1 MYKSVFK
8 RLIDLVIAIVGL
20 TLTLPITLVVGI
32 ILFISNEG
40 SVFFVQ
46 KRPGKGE
53 KIFSILKFKT
63 MNDKKDANGQLLPD
77 SERLTPVGMFV
88 RKTSI
93 DEVPQLVN
101 VLKGEM
107 SIIGPR
113 PLFVKYLGFSTDEE
127 KLRHTVRPGITGLA
141 QVKGRNALNWE
152 ERLGYDVQYVKNIS
166 FLMDLSIFF
175 STIHSVFSSKGVEV
189 DPRGALKDLDEH
201 RANT

>member
-113 PLFVKYLGFSTDEE
+113 PLFVKYLGFYTDEE

>member
-20 TLTLPITLVVGI
+20 TLTLPITLIVGI

-113 PLFVKYLGFSTDEE
+113 PLFVKYLGFYTDEE

-189 DPRGALKDLDEH
+189 DPKGALKDLDEH